1 METTPTT
8 KATTTT
14 ETADVARRVAIDT
27 APLISRRERL
37 KRRRGLAVAPV
48 GRSSR
53 RSYRQTITKVDLW
66 SVLKIAVCFYL
77 GALVVVLASGIALWE
92 IARIA
97 GVIDSI
103 QHFMRQL
110 LGSNDFTFLSW
121 RLLRGFT
128 LLGLVIVCLATV
140 ITVVA
145 AAFYN
150 LFAEIMGGVVITVVE
165 EDDAK

>member
-1 METTPTT
+1 MA
-8 KATTTT
+8 K
-14 ETADVARRVAIDT
+14 RVAFDT
-27 APLISRRERL
+27 QSLLSRRERL
-37 KRRRGLAVAPV
+37 KRRRDLAVAPV
-48 GRSSR
+48 GNTMR

-66 SVLKIAVCFYL
+66 SVLKISVCFYL
-77 GALVVVLASGIALWE
+77 GALVVVLTAGVALWE
-92 IARIA
+92 VARVA
-97 GVIDSI
+97 GVVDSV

-128 LLGLVIVCLATV
+128 LLGLVMVCLSTV
-140 ITVVA
+140 VTVVA

-165 EDDAK
+165 EDDAR

>member
-1 METTPTT
+1 MA
-8 KATTTT
+8 K
-14 ETADVARRVAIDT
+14 RVAIDT
-27 APLISRRERL
+27 EPLGVSRRERMQRL
-37 KRRRGLAVAPV
+37 RRRRNLAVAPV
-48 GRSSR
+48 GRTSR

-66 SVLKIAVCFYL
+66 SVLKISTCFYL
-77 GALVVVLASGIALWE
+77 GALIVVLASAIGLWE
-92 IARIA
+92 IARVA
-97 GVIDSI
+97 GVIDSV
-103 QHFMRQL
+103 QHFMREL

-128 LLGLVIVCLATV
+128 LVGIVIVCLSVV

-165 EDDAK
+165 EDNGR

>member
-1 METTPTT
+1 MA
-8 KATTTT
+8 K
-14 ETADVARRVAIDT
+14 RVAFDMEPIV
-27 APLISRRERL
+27 SRRERL
-37 KRRRGLAVAPV
+37 RRRRDLAVAPV
-48 GRSSR
+48 GRTSR

-66 SVLKIAVCFYL
+66 SVLKISTCFYL
-77 GALVVVLASGIALWE
+77 GALIVVLASAIGLWE

-128 LLGLVIVCLATV
+128 LIGLVIVCLSV
-140 ITVVA
+140 VVTVVA

-165 EDDAK
+165 EDDGR

>member
-1 METTPTT
+1 MA
-8 KATTTT
+8 K
-14 ETADVARRVAIDT
+14 RVAIET
-27 APLISRRERL
+27 EPMMSRRDRL
-37 KRRRGLAVAPV
+37 QTGLKGLRRRRNLTVAPV
-48 GRSSR
+48 GRTSR

-66 SVLKIAVCFYL
+66 SVLKISTCFYL
-77 GALVVVLASGIALWE
+77 GALVVVLAAAIGLWE
-92 IARIA
+92 IARVA
-97 GVIDSI
+97 GVVDSI

-128 LLGLVIVCLATV
+128 LVGIVIVCLSVV
-140 ITVVA
+140 ITVIA

-165 EDDAK
+165 EDEGR

>member
-1 METTPTT
+1 MA
-8 KATTTT
+8 K
-14 ETADVARRVAIDT
+14 RVAFETD
-27 APLISRRERL
+27 PLPSRRERL
-37 KRRRGLAVAPV
+37 LRKRRGDLAVAPV
-48 GRSSR
+48 GRTGR
-53 RSYRQTITKVDLW
+53 RKYRQTITKVDLW
-66 SVLKIAVCFYL
+66 SVLKISTCFYL
-77 GALVVVLASGIALWE
+77 GALIVVLAAAIVLWE
-92 IARIA
+92 IARVA

-128 LLGLVIVCLATV
+128 LVGIVMVCLSVV
-140 ITVVA
+140 ITVIA

-165 EDDAK
+165 EDDGP

>member
-1 METTPTT
+1 MA
-8 KATTTT
+8 K
-14 ETADVARRVAIDT
+14 RVAFEAD
-27 APLISRRERL
+27 PLLSRRERL
-37 KRRRGLAVAPV
+37 LRKRRGDLTVAAPV
-48 GRSSR
+48 GRTSR
-53 RSYRQTITKVDLW
+53 RKYRQTITKVDLW
-66 SVLKIAVCFYL
+66 SVLKISTCFYL
-77 GALVVVLASGIALWE
+77 GALIVVLAAAIVLWE

-128 LLGLVIVCLATV
+128 LVGIVIVCLSVV
-140 ITVVA
+140 ITVIA

-165 EDDAK
+165 EDDGR

>member
-1 METTPTT
+1 MTT
-8 KATTTT
+8 ARRS
-14 ETADVARRVAIDT
+14 DVARRLAFDT
-27 APLISRRERL
+27 EAFASRRERL
-37 KRRRGLAVAPV
+37 KRRRALAVAPV
-48 GRSSR
+48 GRSAK

-66 SVLKIAVCFYL
+66 SVLKISVCFYL
-77 GALVVVLASGIALWE
+77 GALVVVLAAAIGLWE

-97 GVIDSI
+97 GVVDSI

-128 LLGLVIVCLATV
+128 LLGLVMVCLSTV
-140 ITVVA
+140 ITVVG

-165 EDDAK
+165 EDDGK

>member
-1 METTPTT
+1 MA
-8 KATTTT
+8 K
-14 ETADVARRVAIDT
+14 RVAFET
-27 APLISRRERL
+27 EPLLSRRERL
-37 KRRRGLAVAPV
+37 LRRRRGGDLAVAPV
-48 GRSSR
+48 GSTSR
-53 RSYRQTITKVDLW
+53 RRYRQTITKVDLW
-66 SVLKIAVCFYL
+66 SVLKISTCFYL
-77 GALVVVLASGIALWE
+77 GALIVVLAAAIALWE

-97 GVIDSI
+97 GVVDSI

-128 LLGLVIVCLATV
+128 LVGIVMVCLSVV
-140 ITVVA
+140 ITVIA

-165 EDDAK
+165 EDDGR

>member
-1 METTPTT
+1 MAKQVAFET
-8 KATTTT
+8 
-14 ETADVARRVAIDT
+14 E
-27 APLISRRERL
+27 PLLSRRERL
-37 KRRRGLAVAPV
+37 MRKRRDLRVAPV
-48 GRSSR
+48 GRTSR
-53 RSYRQTITKVDLW
+53 RQYRQTITKVDLW
-66 SVLKIAVCFYL
+66 SVLKISACFYL
-77 GALVVVLASGIALWE
+77 GALIVVLAAAIGLWE

-97 GVIDSI
+97 GVVDSI

-128 LLGLVIVCLATV
+128 LVGIVMVCLAVV
-140 ITVVA
+140 ITVIA

-165 EDDAK
+165 EDDGR

>member
-1 METTPTT
+1 MA
-8 KATTTT
+8 K
-14 ETADVARRVAIDT
+14 RVAFETD
-27 APLISRRERL
+27 PLLSRRERL
-37 KRRRGLAVAPV
+37 LRKRRDLTVAPV
-48 GRSSR
+48 GRTGR
-53 RSYRQTITKVDLW
+53 RKYRQTITKVDLW
-66 SVLKIAVCFYL
+66 SVLKISTCFYL
-77 GALVVVLASGIALWE
+77 GALIVVLAAAIVLWE
-92 IARIA
+92 IARVA

-128 LLGLVIVCLATV
+128 LVGIVMVCLSVV
-140 ITVVA
+140 ITVIA

-165 EDDAK
+165 EDDAR

>member
-1 METTPTT
+1 MA
-8 KATTTT
+8 K
-14 ETADVARRVAIDT
+14 RVAIET
-27 APLISRRERL
+27 EPMISRRDRL
-37 KRRRGLAVAPV
+37 QGLQRLRRRRNLTVAPV
-48 GRSSR
+48 GRTSR

-66 SVLKIAVCFYL
+66 SVLKISTCFYL
-77 GALVVVLASGIALWE
+77 GALVVVLAAAIGLWE
-92 IARIA
+92 IARVA
-97 GVIDSI
+97 GVVDSI

-110 LGSNDFTFLSW
+110 LGSNNFTFLSW

-128 LLGLVIVCLATV
+128 LVGIVVVCLAVV

-165 EDDAK
+165 EDEGR

>member
-1 METTPTT
+1 MAKQVPFET
-8 KATTTT
+8 
-14 ETADVARRVAIDT
+14 E
-27 APLISRRERL
+27 PLLSRRERL
-37 KRRRGLAVAPV
+37 LRKRDLRVAPV
-48 GRSSR
+48 GRTSR
-53 RSYRQTITKVDLW
+53 RQYRQTITKVDLW
-66 SVLKIAVCFYL
+66 SVLKISACFYL
-77 GALVVVLASGIALWE
+77 GALIVVLAAAIGLWE

-97 GVIDSI
+97 GVVDSI

-128 LLGLVIVCLATV
+128 LVGIVMVCLAVV
-140 ITVVA
+140 ITVIA

-165 EDDAK
+165 EDDGR